1 MPVVV
6 LENLMKKDANG
17 KHLRH
22 TVVLEEN
29 KIFGEGPNRV
39 VKLKNTY
46 KKEPTIEL
54 KLDGTPNSEG
64 WALARSAPKDTQSA
78 AGAPECMYIEIA

>member
-29 KIFGEGPNRV
+29 KIFGEGPGRF

-46 KKEPTIEL
+46 KKEPTIEV
-54 KLDGTPNSEG
+54 KLDMSPNANG
-64 WALARSAPKDTQSA
+64 WALVGTDGEPK
-78 AGAPECMYIEIA
+78 CMYIEIA